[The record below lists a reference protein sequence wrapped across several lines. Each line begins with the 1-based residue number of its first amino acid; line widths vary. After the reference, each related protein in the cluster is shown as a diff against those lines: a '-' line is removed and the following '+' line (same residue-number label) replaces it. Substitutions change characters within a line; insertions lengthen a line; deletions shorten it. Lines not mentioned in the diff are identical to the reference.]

1 MATVT
6 PDELL
11 RLWRQESITSEMA
24 IGHLIQH
31 LVKQQTAIAAMQ
43 SILSTL
49 RVDVDRMTRPPP
61 VAPTTKGKRQEP
73 KKA

>member
-1 MATVT
+1 
-6 PDELL
+6 
-11 RLWRQESITSEMA
+11 MA

-49 RVDVDRMTRPPP
+49 RVDVDRMTPPPP